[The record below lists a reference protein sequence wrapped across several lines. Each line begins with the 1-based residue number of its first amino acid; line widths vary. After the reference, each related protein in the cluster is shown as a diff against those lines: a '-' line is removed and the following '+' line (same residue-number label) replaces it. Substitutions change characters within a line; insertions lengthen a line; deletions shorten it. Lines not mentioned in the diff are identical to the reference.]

1 MSKTFVMTLRLPEEV
16 GQGLVRLAARFGHK
30 PAQIGARL
38 VEEGLRHRD
47 FPLIELRE
55 TAGGR
60 IAYAKGTRFTVQWIA
75 QAIEEGLK
83 PEQFAQDFDLSH
95 AQVRAALAYARAFP
109 EEIAA
114 DAERV
119 EANRRWLGQQE
130 AAWQIEHQPARGA
143 KSRAR
148 RQTPR

>member
-55 TAGGR
+55 TAAGR
-60 IAYAKGTRFTVQWIA
+60 LAYVKGTRFTVQWVA
-75 QAIEEGLK
+75 QAIQDGLS
-83 PEQFAQDFDLSH
+83 PERFARDFELSE
-95 AQVRAALAYARAFP
+95 AQVRAALAYAQAYA

-114 DAERV
+114 AGAHAA
-119 EANRRWLGQQE
+119 ANRRWIEQQDT
-130 AAWQIEHQPARGA
+130 AWRVGHQPAA
-143 KSRAR
+143 ELKSKGKRKA
-148 RQTPR
+148 PR